1 MHRGIEIEY
10 WLQTRNY
17 IYIFI
22 TIWQQY
28 KWLEKSLN
36 SALSDTYSRMGFG
49 AGHQKDK
56 CIWNVVDFAI
66 ISCGHL
72 VAEWSIPR
80 DVAGGIPTGSRAQRS
95 RERQGEAGRGRERQ
109 GSQSEDSLAPVLY
122 TWGQHG
128 GKELVKVTLIPSALH
143 SPEVFMVNA
152 ENQESSWLN
161 RITAPDSR
169 KPKVAK
175 CNISTSS

>member
-95 RERQGEAGRGRERQ
+95 RERQGEAGRGRARSQRTAWLQCFTPGASMEGRSLLKSPWSRLPSTLQ
-109 GSQSEDSLAPVLY
+109 RFSWSTRKTRKALGS
-122 TWGQHG
+122 
-128 GKELVKVTLIPSALH
+128 
-143 SPEVFMVNA
+143 
-152 ENQESSWLN
+152 
-161 RITAPDSR
+161 TA
-169 KPKVAK
+169 
-175 CNISTSS
+175 